1 VSIPDPIQPEP
12 HLQVDAES
20 AALLRELAHAGIVAR
35 VLIAAMMAAVAVL
48 LVLTTGVVWRL
59 NDWRGWLFMA
69 LVLEPLTLFT
79 ILGAVYCLVP
89 HGAFGRW
96 FALMM
101 PRAKR
106 VVVIVLGT
114 FAVLIVFGLAAA
126 LWKIL
131 RG

>member
-1 VSIPDPIQPEP
+1 
-12 HLQVDAES
+12 
-20 AALLRELAHAGIVAR
+20 
-35 VLIAAMMAAVAVL
+35 MMAAVAAL

-59 NDWRGWLFMA
+59 NDWRGWLFIA
-69 LVLEPLTLFT
+69 LVLEPLTLFV

-89 HGAFGRW
+89 FGTFGRW

-106 VVVIVLGT
+106 VVVIVLGS
-114 FAVLIVFGLAAA
+114 FAVAFVLGLAAA